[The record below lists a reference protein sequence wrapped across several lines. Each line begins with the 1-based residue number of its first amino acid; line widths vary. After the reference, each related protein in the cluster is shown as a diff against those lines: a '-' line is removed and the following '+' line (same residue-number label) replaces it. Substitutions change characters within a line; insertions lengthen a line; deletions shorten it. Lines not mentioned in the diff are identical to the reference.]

1 MKKLICFMLFVML
14 LLGTVP
20 FSATATSEEVLTV
33 IAFGDSITA
42 ADKWQKYVEKAYG
55 IDIINAG
62 VGGDSTHTAKTRFKK
77 DVLDKN
83 PDIVFISLGT
93 NDSAIDMAKYTPLED
108 YKANMGYFIDECKK
122 IGARVIVNIPT
133 PVVDSIY
140 LTRHEEAPFEPYG
153 GPNGLMSIYA
163 EAAREIAS
171 EKNVISVDLNAVFLA
186 TDDYTVYF
194 PDGVHP
200 SDTGYRMYGEAVIEA
215 YKLLTLGDAT
225 CDGMVDQYDY
235 ILIKR
240 AHFKTVTLDEN
251 QLFRADIN
259 LDGEVDQYDYL
270 LSKRHHFGTYTVLG
284 R

>member
-1 MKKLICFMLFVML
+1 MKKLVCFILFSAL
-14 LLGTVP
+14 LLGIIP
-20 FSATATSEEVLTV
+20 FAVSATSEEVLTV

-62 VGGDSTHTAKTRFKK
+62 VGGDSTHTAMSRFKT

-122 IGARVIVNIPT
+122 TGAKVIVNIPT

-140 LTRHEEAPFEPYG
+140 LTRHEAEPFEPYG
-153 GPNGLMSIYA
+153 GPNGLVSLYA
-163 EAAREIAS
+163 EAAREVAK
-171 EKNVISVDLNAVFLA
+171 EKNVIAADLNSVFLA
-186 TDDYTVYF
+186 TEDYTVYF

-200 SDTGYRMYGEAVIEA
+200 SDTGYKMYGEAVIEA
-215 YKLLTLGDAT
+215 YKLLTLGDAN
-225 CDGMVDQYDY
+225 CDSMLDQYDY
-235 ILIKR
+235 LLIKR
-240 AHFKTVTLDEN
+240 AYFKTVTLDEN
-251 QLFRADIN
+251 QSFRADIDMN
-259 LDGEVDQYDYL
+259 GEVDQYDYI
-270 LSKRHHFGTYTVLG
+270 LSKRHYFGTYKVLG
-284 R
+284 H